1 MENQKYTSK
10 ETSMNKH
17 KVPKLAT
24 AIARRCQEIKIS
36 GLNILDYG
44 GGKYDTATECLAKF
58 GLKNNI
64 YDPYNRTP
72 EENKEALSVFNYDM
86 VMMSNVLNVIAE
98 PGVRNHVIHD
108 AYDHLRIGGV
118 LAIKVYEGNRS
129 GIMTVSEK
137 RGSCQLNKKTSD
149 YIPEV
154 VHVFGERQVTCEN
167 LYGVK
172 IIFAMKGEIN
182 HVN

>member
-10 ETSMNKH
+10 GTSMNKH

-24 AIARRCQEIKIS
+24 AIARRCQDIKIS

-44 GGKYDTATECLAKF
+44 GGKFDTATEYLAKF

-72 EENKEALSVFNYDM
+72 EENKAALSVISYDM

-98 PGVRNHVIHD
+98 PGVRNHIIHD
-108 AYDHLRIGGV
+108 AYNHLRIGGV

-154 VHVFGERQVTCEN
+154 IHVFGERQVTCEY

-172 IIFAMKGEIN
+172 IIFATKGDE
-182 HVN
+182 